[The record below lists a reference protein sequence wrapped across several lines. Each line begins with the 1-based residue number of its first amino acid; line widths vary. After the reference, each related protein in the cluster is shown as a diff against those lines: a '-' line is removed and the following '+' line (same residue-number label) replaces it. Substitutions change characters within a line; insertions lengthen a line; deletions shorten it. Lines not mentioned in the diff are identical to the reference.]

1 MGCDSEYSPTGGQN
15 SNEQETKKDLS
26 ELPQWMQILIP
37 QLSQEFDKLC
47 VKVHEVQD
55 DQEKW
60 LTEDTIEQALHD
72 LAFLANNARYTY
84 MRVRLLQERIKQED
98 PRVMSEDFKKDGN

>member
-1 MGCDSEYSPTGGQN
+1 MS
-15 SNEQETKKDLS
+15 EQEEPKPSLS
-26 ELPQWMQILIP
+26 ELPEWMQILIP
-37 QLSQEFDKLC
+37 KFSGEFDKLC
-47 VKVHEVQD
+47 VKLHEAEE

-84 MRVRLLQERIKQED
+84 MRVRLLQERIRRED
-98 PRVMSEDFKKDGN
+98 PKMMSEDFKKDGN